1 VSDVF
6 VSYSSQDRA
15 RVVPLVQALERR
27 GWTVW
32 WDRKIDAGTAFD
44 REIEAAIDE
53 AKCIVVVWSENS
65 VQSDWVRSEA
75 SEGLNRGILA
85 PVAIDPVRPPLAFR
99 LTQTVDLTAADAS
112 LEPLIEAV
120 RRHCPLANR
129 TGRNQ
134 SPFTGRAVEFAHLE
148 GLLRRARGG
157 DGALVLLSGEAGV
170 GKTRLVKEVEA
181 LARQGGML
189 ALTGRC
195 VLAEGAPPYQPLLE
209 QIEQVGRL
217 APGPAL
223 RTALG
228 ENAPELAK
236 LMPELRQQFPDIPM
250 PIELP
255 PDQERRYLLHGCGEF
270 IDRAARVQPLLLIY
284 EDLHWAGEST
294 CRLLRRLAERLRES
308 PVLMIGTYR
317 DTDLDAGQ
325 PFAET
330 MRELIRERLAED
342 IPLKRLGATDVA
354 ALLEG
359 RAQQAP
365 PPELVS
371 LIFAETE
378 GNPFFVE
385 ELYRHLDESQKLFA
399 PDGYFRSGISIADT
413 DVPRGIR
420 LVIEHRLAKV
430 SETCRR
436 LLTAG
441 AVAGRVISFDLL
453 ARIGDIADD
462 ALLNAL
468 EEAEDAAL
476 LEDVSVGREARY
488 QFVHEQIRQ
497 TLLSALSLPRR
508 QRLHLR
514 VADALEQGAPAAA
527 ERNAGE
533 IAFHLYQAGAA
544 AQSDR
549 TVRYL
554 LTAAQRAVDAV
565 AFEDALRLLDMAAE
579 VTPPE
584 DRAAC
589 GRVQLLRGL
598 ALRGA
603 ARIEDALAALAQGLA
618 LGDDVEGFA
627 SLLHQRAAL
636 LVDLYRG
643 EEALGDLEHLL
654 EIARAA
660 GDQSLELEA
669 QRLLAGAHYRLSLD
683 QPEHVALAREAS
695 DRTIELARAAND
707 QRALALALIHSSHFV
722 DYWVEY
728 RPIAKR
734 NLAEAKT
741 IAEGLKDESL
751 LLDYASMTLR
761 VFSDAPMERE
771 ARAEEI
777 LRGLEA
783 RRDPIRLKEHL
794 FWMIGPT
801 RNAGRLERSV
811 EVADRAIELAARL
824 DVPPVQYP
832 TFKAQALIA
841 LGRFDEA
848 WESLGHEVT
857 HGGYRFGA
865 ALQHWG
871 YFLFRCQVGALRAAL
886 ADAEGMIADC
896 RAVHRVWMLESAV
909 DFLVTAAARA
919 GLHREALDV
928 LAAADVDHAPRG
940 LAAAFLTLADGD
952 PAGALAEAQR
962 IQGVLM
968 ARCLPLL
975 AADAGQLAVDCLLQL
990 TRWDEARQEADRQI
1004 AFCETS
1010 GYRNLHWRL
1019 LAARADAHAGLGDP
1033 AGADRDRA
1041 AAASLLDA
1049 LAATMP
1055 NAELRDAFL
1064 SQPAAAQLHAAAERA

>member
-1 VSDVF
+1 
-6 VSYSSQDRA
+6 
-15 RVVPLVQALERR
+15 
-27 GWTVW
+27 
-32 WDRKIDAGTAFD
+32 
-44 REIEAAIDE
+44 
-53 AKCIVVVWSENS
+53 
-65 VQSDWVRSEA
+65 
-75 SEGLNRGILA
+75 
-85 PVAIDPVRPPLAFR
+85 
-99 LTQTVDLTAADAS
+99 
-112 LEPLIEAV
+112 
-120 RRHCPLANR
+120 
-129 TGRNQ
+129 
-134 SPFTGRAVEFAHLE
+134 
-148 GLLRRARGG
+148 
-157 DGALVLLSGEAGV
+157 
-170 GKTRLVKEVEA
+170 
-181 LARQGGML
+181 
-189 ALTGRC
+189 
-195 VLAEGAPPYQPLLE
+195 
-209 QIEQVGRL
+209 
-217 APGPAL
+217 
-223 RTALG
+223 
-228 ENAPELAK
+228 
-236 LMPELRQQFPDIPM
+236 
-250 PIELP
+250 
-255 PDQERRYLLHGCGEF
+255 LLHGCGEF
-270 IDRAARVQPLLLIY
+270 IDRAARVQPLLLVY

-359 RAQQAP
+359 RAHQAP

-441 AVAGRVISFDLL
+441 AVAGRVVSYDLL

-462 ALLNAL
+462 ALMDAL

-514 VADALEQGAPAAA
+514 IADALEQGSPAAA
-527 ERNAGE
+527 EKNAGE

-544 AQSDR
+544 AQSER
-549 TVRYL
+549 TVRFL
-554 LTAAQRAVDAV
+554 LTASQRALDAV
-565 AFEDALRLLDMAAE
+565 AFEDALRLLDMAAD

-589 GRVQLLRGL
+589 SRVQFMRGL

-603 ARIEDALAALAQGLA
+603 ARIEDALASLAQGLA
-618 LGDDVEGFA
+618 LGEDVEGFA

-643 EEALGDLEHLL
+643 GEALGDLEHLL

-660 GDQSLELEA
+660 GDAPLELEA
-669 QRLLAGAHYRLSLD
+669 QRLLASAHYLLSLD
-683 QPEHVALAREAS
+683 QSEHVALARDACE
-695 DRTIELARAAND
+695 RTIELARAAND
-707 QRALALALIHSSHFV
+707 QRALALALLHSYHFI
-722 DYWVEY
+722 DYWAEY

-734 NLAEAKT
+734 HLAESKA
-741 IAEGLKDESL
+741 IAETLKDESL
-751 LLDYASMTLR
+751 LLDQASMTLR
-761 VFSDAPMERE
+761 ASSETPLDYLAQSED
-771 ARAEEI
+771 I
-777 LRGLEA
+777 LRRLEA

-801 RNAGRLERSV
+801 RNAGRLERSA

-832 TFKAQALIA
+832 TFKALALIA
-841 LGRFDEA
+841 LGRFGEA
-848 WESLGHEVT
+848 WEALGQEVT
-857 HGGYRFGA
+857 HDGYKFGA

-871 YFLFRCQVGALRAAL
+871 YFLFKCQLGAARAAL
-886 ADAEGMIADC
+886 DDAEAVVADC
-896 RAVHRVWMLESAV
+896 RAVHRIWMLETAV
-909 DFLVTAAARA
+909 DALAAASGRA
-919 GLHREALDV
+919 GLHREAAEL
-928 LAAADVDHAPRG
+928 LARVAPDRPPRG
-940 LAAAFLTLADGD
+940 AGAAHLTLAGGD
-952 PAGALAEAQR
+952 PAAALAEARRVQDFLTGR
-962 IQGVLM
+962 GM
-968 ARCLPLL
+968 ALT
-975 AADAGQLAVDCLLQL
+975 AADAGELAVQCLLRL
-990 TRWDEARQEADRQI
+990 KRWDEAREEADRQV

-1019 LAARADAHAGLGDP
+1019 LAARAEAHDDLNDP
-1033 AGADRDRA
+1033 ASASRDRA
-1041 AAASLLDA
+1041 AAAALVDA

-1055 NAELRDAFL
+1055 SAEFRDAFL
-1064 SQPAAAQLHAAAERA
+1064 SQPAAARLRVAAEGA

>member
-1 VSDVF
+1 MSDVF

-53 AKCIVVVWSENS
+53 AKCIVVVWSESS

-99 LTQTVDLTAADAS
+99 LTQTVDLTVAGAS
-112 LEPLIEAV
+112 LEPLIDAV

-129 TGRNQ
+129 AGRNA
-134 SPFTGRAVEFAHLE
+134 SPFIGRAAELAHLE
-148 GLLRRARGG
+148 DLLRRARDGA
-157 DGALVLLSGEAGV
+157 GALVLLSGEAGV
-170 GKTRLVKEVEA
+170 GKTRLVKEAEA
-181 LARQGGML
+181 LARRDGML

-209 QIEQVGRL
+209 QIEQVGRQ

-223 RTALG
+223 REALG

-236 LMPELRQQFPDIPM
+236 LMPELRRQFPDIPQS
-250 PIELP
+250 IELP

-270 IDRAARVQPLLLIY
+270 IDRAARAQPLLLVY

-330 MRELIRERLAED
+330 MHELIRERLAED
-342 IPLKRLGATDVA
+342 IPLHRLGEPDVA

-399 PDGYFRSGISIADT
+399 PDGYFRAGISIADT

-441 AVAGRVISFDLL
+441 AVAGRVVSFDLL
-453 ARIGDIADD
+453 GRISDIADE
-462 ALLNAL
+462 ALLNAV

-476 LEDVSVGREARY
+476 LEDVSVGRDARY

-497 TLLSALSLPRR
+497 TLLSALSSPRR

-514 VADALEQGAPAAA
+514 VADALEEGSPAVAD
-527 ERNAGE
+527 RNAGE
-533 IAFHLYQAGAA
+533 IAFHLYEAGAA
-544 AQSDR
+544 AQSER
-549 TVRYL
+549 TVRFL
-554 LTAAQRAVDAV
+554 LTASQRALDAV
-565 AFEDALRLLDMAAE
+565 AFEDALRLLDMAAD
-579 VTPPE
+579 VTPPD

-589 GRVQLLRGL
+589 SRVQFLRGL

-618 LGDDVEGFA
+618 LGEDVEGFA
-627 SLLHQRAAL
+627 ALLHQRAAL

-643 EEALGDLEHLL
+643 GEALGDLERLL

-660 GDQSLELEA
+660 DDKPLELEA
-669 QRLLAGAHYRLSLD
+669 QRLLAEAHYLLSLD
-683 QPEHVALAREAS
+683 QSEHVALARDAS
-695 DRTIELARAAND
+695 DQTIELARAAQD
-707 QRALALALIHSSHFV
+707 PRALALALVHSSHFI
-722 DYWVEY
+722 DYWADY
-728 RPIAKR
+728 RPIAKA
-734 NLAEAKT
+734 NLAEARV
-741 IAEGLKDESL
+741 IAEALKDENL
-751 LLDYASMTLR
+751 LLDLSTMSLR
-761 VFSDAPMERE
+761 VFSEGPQERQ

-777 LRGLEA
+777 LRKLEA

-801 RNAGRLERSV
+801 RYAGRLERSV

-832 TFKAQALIA
+832 TSKALALMA
-841 LGRFDEA
+841 LGRFGEA
-848 WESLGHEVT
+848 WAALGQEVT
-857 HGGYRFGA
+857 HDGYRFGA

-871 YFLFRCQVGALRAAL
+871 YHHFRCQLGAVRAAL
-886 ADAEGMIADC
+886 DDTEAVLADC
-896 RAVHRVWMLESAV
+896 RAVHRIWLLERAV
-909 DFLVTAAARA
+909 DTLAVASAQA
-919 GLHREALDV
+919 GLHREASTL
-928 LAAADVDHAPRG
+928 LARVAPDLAPRG
-940 LAAAFLTLADGD
+940 LGAAYLALADGD
-952 PAGALAEAQR
+952 VERALAEGRRMHDALTER
-962 IQGVLM
+962 GVALS
-968 ARCLPLL
+968 
-975 AADAGQLAVDCLLQL
+975 AADAGELAAQCLLRL
-990 TRWDEARQEADRQI
+990 GRWDEARAEADRQI

-1010 GYRNLHWRL
+1010 GYRALHWRL
-1019 LAARADAHAGLGDP
+1019 LAARAEAHAGLNDAAA
-1033 AGADRDRA
+1033 AGRDRA
-1041 AAASLLDA
+1041 AAASLVDA
-1049 LAATMP
+1049 LAATAP

-1064 SQPAAAQLHAAAERA
+1064 SQPAAVQLLAAERA

>member
-1 VSDVF
+1 MSDVF

-53 AKCIVVVWSENS
+53 AKCIVVVWSESS
-65 VQSDWVRSEA
+65 VLSDWVRSEA

-99 LTQTVDLTAADAS
+99 LTQTIDLTARDAS

-120 RRHCPLANR
+120 RRHCPLPNR
-129 TGRNQ
+129 AGRNA
-134 SPFTGRAVEFAHLE
+134 SPFIGRGIELAHLE
-148 GLLRRARGG
+148 GLLRRARSGA
-157 DGALVLLSGEAGV
+157 GALVLLSGEAGV
-170 GKTRLVKEVEA
+170 GKTRLVKEAEA
-181 LARQGGML
+181 LARQDGML

-209 QIEQVGRL
+209 QIEQAGRL

-223 RTALG
+223 RAALG

-236 LMPELRQQFPDIPM
+236 LMPELRQQFPDIPT

-270 IDRAARVQPLLLIY
+270 IDRAARVQPLLLVY

-371 LIFAETE
+371 LVFAETE

-399 PDGYFRSGISIADT
+399 PDGCFRSGISIADT

-430 SETCRR
+430 SEACRR

-441 AVAGRVISFDLL
+441 AVAGRAISFDLL
-453 ARIGDIADD
+453 ARIGDIADE

-514 VADALEQGAPAAA
+514 IADALEQGSPAAA
-527 ERNAGE
+527 DKNAGE

-544 AQSDR
+544 AESER
-549 TVRYL
+549 TVRFL
-554 LTAAQRAVDAV
+554 LTASQRALDAV
-565 AFEDALRLLDMAAE
+565 AFEDALRLLDMAAD
-579 VTPPE
+579 VTPTE
-584 DRAAC
+584 DRPAC
-589 GRVQLLRGL
+589 ARVQLLRGL

-618 LGDDVEGFA
+618 LGEAVEGFA
-627 SLLHQRAAL
+627 ALLQQRAAL

-643 EEALGDLEHLL
+643 GEALGDLEHLL
-654 EIARAA
+654 EIARTA
-660 GDQSLELEA
+660 GDKSLELEA

-683 QPEHVALAREAS
+683 QPEHVALARDAS
-695 DRTIELARAAND
+695 DRTIELARAAHD
-707 QRALALALIHSSHFV
+707 QRGLALALIHSSHFV
-722 DYWVEY
+722 DYWAEY
-728 RPIAKR
+728 RPVAKR
-734 NLAEAKT
+734 NLVEAKAIAEA
-741 IAEGLKDESL
+741 LKDESL
-751 LLDYASMTLR
+751 QLDQASMNLR
-761 VFSDAPMERE
+761 VFSDAPLERE

-777 LRGLEA
+777 LRWLEA

-794 FWMIGPT
+794 FWMISPT

-832 TFKAQALIA
+832 TFKAQALTA
-841 LGRFDEA
+841 LGRFGEA
-848 WESLGHEVT
+848 WESIGQEVT
-857 HGGYRFGA
+857 HGGYKFGS

-871 YFLFRCQVGALRAAL
+871 YFLFKCQVGAARAAL
-886 ADAEGMIADC
+886 DDAEALIADC
-896 RAVHRVWMLESAV
+896 RAVHRVWMLETAV
-909 DFLVTAAARA
+909 NTLAIAAARA
-919 GLHREALDV
+919 GLHREALEV
-928 LAAADVDHAPRG
+928 LSQVAADKAPRG
-940 LAAAFLTLADGD
+940 LAAAYLALAGAD
-952 PAGALAEAQR
+952 PAGALVEAR
-962 IQGVLM
+962 RVQGLLTERGM
-968 ARCLPLL
+968 PLL
-975 AADAGQLAVDCLLQL
+975 AADAGELVVLCLVDLKRC
-990 TRWDEARQEADRQI
+990 DEARDEADRQI

-1010 GYRNLHWRL
+1010 GYRSLHWRL
-1019 LAARADAHAGLGDP
+1019 LAARADAYAGLNDP
-1033 AGADRDRA
+1033 MRASQDRA
-1041 AAASLLDA
+1041 AAASLVGT
-1049 LAATMP
+1049 LAATLP
-1055 NAELRDAFL
+1055 SAELRDAFL
-1064 SQPAAAQLHAAAERA
+1064 SQPAALHLRAAERA

>member
-1 VSDVF
+1 MSDVF
-6 VSYSSQDRA
+6 VSYASQDRA
-15 RVVPLVQALERR
+15 RVVPLVEALERR

-75 SEGLNRGILA
+75 SEGLARGILA
-85 PVAIDPVRPPLAFR
+85 PVTIDAVRPPLAFR
-99 LTQTVDLTAADAS
+99 LTQTIDLTAADAS
-112 LEPLIEAV
+112 VEPLIEAV
-120 RRHCPLANR
+120 RRHCPLASR
-129 TGRNQ
+129 AGRNQ
-134 SPFTGRAVEFAHLE
+134 SPFIGRAAEFGRLE
-148 GLLRRARGG
+148 DHLRRARGG
-157 DGALVLLSGEAGV
+157 AGALVLLSGEAGV
-170 GKTRLVKEVEA
+170 GKTRLVKEIEA
-181 LARQGGML
+181 LARHDRML

-209 QIEQVGRL
+209 QIEQAGRL

-270 IDRAARVQPLLLIY
+270 IDRAARIQPLLLVF
-284 EDLHWAGEST
+284 EDLHWAEDST

-317 DTDLDAGQ
+317 DTELEPSQ
-325 PFAET
+325 PFSET
-330 MRELIRERLAED
+330 LHDLIRERLAED
-342 IPLKRLGATDVA
+342 IPLKRLGDADVA

-385 ELYRHLDESQKLFA
+385 ELYRHLDESGKLFSA
-399 PDGYFRSGISIADT
+399 DGRFRSGISIADT
-413 DVPRGIR
+413 DVPRGVR
-420 LVIEHRLAKV
+420 LVIEQRLAKV
-430 SETCRR
+430 SEACQR
-436 LLTAG
+436 LLTA
-441 AVAGRVISFDLL
+441 ASVAGRVINFDLL
-453 ARIGDIADD
+453 AGVGDLADD
-462 ALLNAL
+462 ALIDAR

-476 LEDVSVGREARY
+476 VEEVSVGRVARY

-514 VADALEQGAPAAA
+514 IADALEHGSPATAD
-527 ERNAGE
+527 RSAGE

-544 AQSDR
+544 AESER
-549 TVRYL
+549 TVRFL
-554 LTAAQRAVDAV
+554 LTASQRALDAV
-565 AFEDALRLLDMAAE
+565 AFEDALRLLDMAAD
-579 VTPPE
+579 VTPPD
-584 DRAAC
+584 DRPAC
-589 GRVQLLRGL
+589 ARVLLLRGL

-603 ARIEDALAALAQGLA
+603 ACIEEALAALAKGLA
-618 LGDDVEGFA
+618 LGEDVEGHA
-627 SLLHQRAAL
+627 ALLLQRAAL

-643 EEALGDLEHLL
+643 GEALEDLEHLL
-654 EIARAA
+654 GMARSA
-660 GDQSLELEA
+660 GDASLELEA

-683 QPEHVALAREAS
+683 QPDHAALAREAS

-707 QRALALALIHSSHFV
+707 QHALALALIHSSHFV
-722 DYWVEY
+722 DYWAEY
-728 RPIAKR
+728 RPIAIR
-734 NLAEAKT
+734 NLAEAKA
-741 IAEGLKDESL
+741 IGEALKDESL
-751 LLDYASMTLR
+751 LLDQASMSLR
-761 VFSDAPMERE
+761 VFSETPLEHQE
-771 ARAEEI
+771 RAEEI
-777 LRGLEA
+777 LRWLEA

-794 FWMIGPT
+794 FWMIQPT
-801 RNAGRLERSV
+801 RTAGRLERSV
-811 EVADRAIELAARL
+811 EVANRAIELAARL

-832 TFKAQALIA
+832 TFKAQAWIA
-841 LGRFDEA
+841 LGRFGEA
-848 WESLGHEVT
+848 WESLGQEVI

-871 YFLFRCQVGALRAAL
+871 YFLFKCQVGAARAAL
-886 ADAEGMIADC
+886 DDAESLIADC
-896 RAVHRVWMLESAV
+896 RALHRVWMLESAV
-909 DFLVTAAARA
+909 DALAASSAQA
-919 GLHREALDV
+919 GLHRESVELLGRTAPER
-928 LAAADVDHAPRG
+928 APRG
-940 LAAAFLTLADGD
+940 VAAAHMTLAGGD
-952 PAGALAEAQR
+952 PAAALEQ
-962 IQGVLM
+962 
-968 ARCLPLL
+968 ARRVQDLLTEHGMPLP
-975 AADAGQLAVDCLLQL
+975 AADAGELAALCLVQLA
-990 TRWDEARQEADRQI
+990 RWDEARDEASRQI
-1004 AFCETS
+1004 AFCVES

-1019 LAARADAHAGLGDP
+1019 LAIRADARAGLGDRE
-1033 AGADRDRA
+1033 GADQDLA
-1041 AAASLLDA
+1041 AAAVLLDA

-1064 SQPAAAQLHAAAERA
+1064 SQPAAARARAASLGT